1 MNQRKAFI
9 FLVSIGLFML
19 TSCTAKEKENTTEKE
34 TSEKTYV
41 SQDRQMDRADD
52 NKLEDDVLFTLYE
65 RLYPVLRNGLVII
78 NTETFGD
85 DYYEGDWKSCQG
97 ISFTV
102 KNNTP
107 YDIPGEAYFIL
118 YKEGYWGGG
127 KMGTEIIPGADIKR
141 GETVTL
147 KTKELASSVESE
159 TSQLLKI
166 KELSYDDFKRLFHLS
181 KAEAE
186 SIAKTLPKQVVGKE
200 PLSICVEGMM
210 GGCATR
216 LCIDGKQGHMLYNS
230 GGKDYELNQQR
241 DVVLVNYDANTNQLV
256 LRVENRGTPTGQLIG
271 KLKNGVYTG
280 KFKNVNGKT
289 SPFSFE

>member
-1 MNQRKAFI
+1 
-9 FLVSIGLFML
+9 
-19 TSCTAKEKENTTEKE
+19 
-34 TSEKTYV
+34 
-41 SQDRQMDRADD
+41 MDRADD
-52 NKLEDDVLFTLYE
+52 NKLEGDVLFTLYE

-107 YDIPGEAYFIL
+107 YDIPGKAYFIL

-200 PLSICVEGMM
+200 PLTICVEGLM

-256 LRVENRGTPTGQLIG
+256 LRVENSGTPTGQLIG

-280 KFKNVNGKT
+280 KFKNVNGKS

>member
-1 MNQRKAFI
+1 
-9 FLVSIGLFML
+9 
-19 TSCTAKEKENTTEKE
+19 
-34 TSEKTYV
+34 
-41 SQDRQMDRADD
+41 MDRAGD

-200 PLSICVEGMM
+200 PLSICVEGLM

-256 LRVENRGTPTGQLIG
+256 LRVENNGTPTGQLIG
-271 KLKNGVYTG
+271 KLKNGIYTG
-280 KFKNVNGKT
+280 KFKNVNGKS